1 MNDKKY
7 SVSDLLLFNESPFAY
22 WCKTVNNLVEKGKID
37 ESYRI
42 PATESNLY
50 SEHFLNKTEAHEVKL
65 KDYYLIQ
72 QEKNVVDQY
81 FNENRFSTTEC
92 QLSEPPRTLK
102 RKKKNRP
109 STITR
114 CHSGPKI
121 QKHIDHFDIFPVHG
135 EPFELTH
142 R

>member
-42 PATESNLY
+42 PVTESNLY

-72 QEKNVVDQY
+72 QEKNVVD
-81 FNENRFSTTEC
+81 FSSNSTFAK
-92 QLSEPPRTLK
+92 TLK
-102 RKKKNRP
+102 SIKDKSQVIYQGSLEEKNL
-109 STITR
+109 
-114 CHSGPKI
+114 
-121 QKHIDHFDIFPVHG
+121 QQDQIF
-135 EPFELTH
+135 
-142 R
+142 